1 VDLQDL
7 LAPVAVGDA
16 DLDLAVEPATAPERG
31 SMASTRFVAPMT
43 TTSPR
48 SSSPSISESW
58 ATTRRSTSPPAS
70 SRLGAMESSSSMKMI
85 AGASSDASSNT
96 SRSFSSDS
104 P

>member
-1 VDLQDL
+1 
-7 LAPVAVGDA
+7 
-16 DLDLAVEPATAPERG
+16 
-31 SMASTRFVAPMT
+31 MASTRFVAPMT

-48 SSSPSISESW
+48 SSKPSISESSC

-85 AGASSDASSNT
+85 DGDSSDASSNT
-96 SRSFSSDS
+96 SRSCSSLS